1 MVMPRHFGVIWAQ
14 MSRRLRGL
22 GRELESA
29 HEGNRVYS
37 WGLPAAALL
46 LCFTMLAIA
55 GALSGV
61 PVVEFLPIA
70 IFEALVMAGLFV
82 ACMMPAVSPPD
93 DRGDRGPDSDPDPTP
108 PPSDPSV
115 WIRLLADADLGP
127 RSPTDVKEPKP
138 RELAGTRR

>member
-1 MVMPRHFGVIWAQ
+1 MVMPRRFGVIWAR
-14 MSRRLRGL
+14 MSRRLRSL
-22 GRELESA
+22 ERELDSA
-29 HEGNRVYS
+29 HEGNRLYS

-61 PVVEFLPIA
+61 PIVEFLPIA

-93 DRGDRGPDSDPDPTP
+93 DRGDRGPDPDPDPTP

-115 WIRLLADADLGP
+115 WIRLLADADVGP
-127 RSPTDVKEPKP
+127 RSPTETKEHKP
-138 RELAGTRR
+138 QELAGTRR

>member
-1 MVMPRHFGVIWAQ
+1 MRRHFGVIWAQ
-14 MSRRLRGL
+14 MSRRLRSL
-22 GRELESA
+22 ERELDGA
-29 HEGNRVYS
+29 HEGNRLYS

-61 PVVEFLPIA
+61 PIVEFLPIA

-82 ACMMPAVSPPD
+82 ACMLPAVSPPD
-93 DRGDRGPDSDPDPTP
+93 DRGDRGPDPDPEPTP

-127 RSPTDVKEPKP
+127 GSPTKAKEPKS

>member
-1 MVMPRHFGVIWAQ
+1 MRRHFGVIWAQ
-14 MSRRLRGL
+14 MSRRLRCL

-29 HEGNRVYS
+29 HEGNRLYS

-61 PVVEFLPIA
+61 PIVEFLPIA

-82 ACMMPAVSPPD
+82 ACMLPAVSPPD
-93 DRGDRGPDSDPDPTP
+93 DRGDRGPDPDPEPTP

-127 RSPTDVKEPKP
+127 GSPTKAKEPKS